1 MQRRSFLQSAL
12 AGVAAIG
19 QVRMHRGIT
28 SGSAPVSNDLV
39 PTSASTGTFPY
50 IITDPAVRLFYK
62 DWHDPASSS
71 APNAQT
77 ALFLHTWIL
86 NSDIWQYQMNH
97 LHGLGMRTLAYDRRG
112 HGRSS
117 DPGFSYG
124 YDALAKDLATFIE
137 QLELKDI
144 VLIGHSMAGGEIV
157 RYLSTYGDARVS
169 RIVLVAPSLPFALK
183 TDDNLT
189 GAPRTAL
196 LAVQEAITHDLPQYA
211 RSIARKFFGP
221 NVTDSTVD
229 WAVRM
234 CDLSS
239 VPALVGTHIAVTET
253 DFRAELALI
262 KKPTLIIHG
271 DRDELAPLATTSER
285 VRQMISGSRLKV
297 YKDGPHG
304 LMISHMDQLNRDLQT
319 FISES

>member
-12 AGVAAIG
+12 AGAAAVG
-19 QVRMHRGIT
+19 QAAMHPGAT
-28 SGSAPVSNDLV
+28 SDNALV
-39 PTSASTGTFPY
+39 PNSASTGTLPY
-50 IITDPAVRLFYK
+50 ITTDPMVRLFYK
-62 DWHDPASSS
+62 DWHAPASSS
-71 APNAQT
+71 RPNTHT
-77 ALFLHTWIL
+77 ALFLHTWAL
-86 NSDIWQYQMNH
+86 NSDIWQYQMNY
-97 LHGLGMRTLAYDRRG
+97 LCGFGMRTLAYDRRG

-117 DPGFSYG
+117 YPGFSYG
-124 YDALAKDLATFIE
+124 YDALARDLATFME
-137 QLELKDI
+137 QLELRDV
-144 VLIGHSMAGGEIV
+144 VLVGHSMAGGEIV

-183 TDDNLT
+183 TDDNPT
-189 GAPRTAL
+189 GVPRTEV
-196 LAVQEAITHDLPQYA
+196 LAAREAIAHDFPQYA

-239 VPALVGTHIAVTET
+239 LPALVGTQIADTET
-253 DFRAELALI
+253 DFRAELPLI

-271 DRDELAPLATTSER
+271 DSDELAPLAITSER
-285 VRQMISGSRLKV
+285 VRQMISGSRLRV

-304 LMISHMDQLNRDLQT
+304 LMISHVDQLNRDLQT

>member
-12 AGVAAIG
+12 AGVAAVG
-19 QVRMHRGIT
+19 QVAMHPET
-28 SGSAPVSNDLV
+28 PSGKGLV
-39 PTSASTGTFPY
+39 PDSASTGTFPY
-50 IITDPAVRLFYK
+50 ITTDPTVRLFYK
-62 DWHDPASSS
+62 DWHALASSS
-71 APNAQT
+71 RPNTHT
-77 ALFLHTWIL
+77 ALFLHTWVL
-86 NSDIWQYQMNH
+86 NSDIWQYQMNY

-124 YDALAKDLATFIE
+124 YDALAKDLATLIE
-137 QLELKDI
+137 QLDLRDI
-144 VLIGHSMAGGEIV
+144 VLVGHSMAGGEIV

-183 TDDNLT
+183 TDDNPT
-189 GAPRTAL
+189 GVPRTEL
-196 LAVQEAITHDLPQYA
+196 LAVREAVAHDFPQYT
-211 RSIARKFFGP
+211 RSIARRFFGP

-239 VPALVGTHIAVTET
+239 LPALVGTHIADTET
-253 DFRAELALI
+253 DFRAELPLI

-271 DRDELAPLATTSER
+271 DSDELAPLANTSER
-285 VRQMISGSRLKV
+285 VRRMISQSRLRV

-304 LMISHMDQLNRDLQT
+304 LMISHLDQLNRDLQA
-319 FISES
+319 FIGEN

>member
-1 MQRRSFLQSAL
+1 
-12 AGVAAIG
+12 
-19 QVRMHRGIT
+19 
-28 SGSAPVSNDLV
+28 
-39 PTSASTGTFPY
+39 
-50 IITDPAVRLFYK
+50 
-62 DWHDPASSS
+62 
-71 APNAQT
+71 
-77 ALFLHTWIL
+77 
-86 NSDIWQYQMNH
+86 MNY

-137 QLELKDI
+137 QLDLRDI
-144 VLIGHSMAGGEIV
+144 VLVGHSMAGGEIV

-183 TDDNLT
+183 TDDNPM
-189 GAPRTAL
+189 GVPRTEL
-196 LAVQEAITHDLPQYA
+196 LAVREAIAHDLPQYA

-221 NVTDSTVD
+221 NVTDGTVD

-239 VPALVGTHIAVTET
+239 LPALVGTNIADTET
-253 DFRAELALI
+253 DFRAELPLI

-271 DRDELAPLATTSER
+271 DSDELAPLANTSER
-285 VRQMISGSRLKV
+285 VRQMISQSRLRV

-304 LMISHMDQLNRDLQT
+304 LMISHMDQLNRDLQA